1 MHRLTFVPVL
11 TVLLLASCALEPLP
25 ADPPA
30 PSRAVFDTVIY
41 PILARDCGFPA
52 CHGSSD
58 RFFRVFGPGRARL
71 DEETALTD
79 VVTPGELAASYD
91 RARSMLSGASS
102 AESSLLVRKPLEVD
116 LGGAPHMGVD
126 QHGRDVYSS
135 ENSQGYIAL
144 LEWAR
149 AGGLPEVAP

>member
-1 MHRLTFVPVL
+1 MHRLTFAPLL
-11 TVLLLASCALEPLP
+11 TIALLASCALEPLP

-30 PSRAVFDTVIY
+30 PSRATFDTVVY
-41 PILARDCGFPA
+41 PILVRDCGFPA
-52 CHGSSD
+52 CHGSPD
-58 RFFRVFGPGRARL
+58 RFFRIFGPGRARL
-71 DEETALTD
+71 DEATTLTEPATA
-79 VVTPGELAASYD
+79 GELAASYD

-126 QHGRDVYSS
+126 QHGRDVYAS

-149 AGGLPEVAP
+149 AGGLAEVTP